1 MLQANV
7 LFSTG
12 NSTSTV
18 QGKAYYLD
26 PSENWILADYN
37 NSANK
42 LVALARGT
50 VSDVNGMW
58 IGSNENDISLNVPGD
73 IGSVLFL
80 DLSGNLT
87 TTKPLIANSLIRQV
101 GYKLS
106 NNYIKYILSFNL
118 SFPTEATLLVGG
130 GLISY
135 TTVVYVNSS
144 NTVIGSPTRDGET
157 IYIFQDTGLAPGTT
171 RTGTVTP
178 NFVGNVEYLVV
189 AGGAGGGSGGGSYYG
204 GGGGAGGYRTNYGGA
219 ALPVIISAY
228 TLTVGSGGSFQIA
241 NSANGTSGTNSVFS
255 TITSTGGGGGSGSS
269 AAASGGSG
277 GGASLVGVA
286 GTGNAG
292 GFSPVEGY
300 RGGNYNTGGQGAP
313 GGGASGPGF
322 DSFPTPTLGL
332 SNNITGSAVTY
343 AYGGGG
349 NPAVTIFTTPGSG
362 GNGGRIVTSPEYGQ
376 NGRAGIVVLRFP
388 SFF

>member
-1 MLQANV
+1 MDISGLQ
-7 LFSTG
+7 
-12 NSTSTV
+12 
-18 QGKAYYLD
+18 
-26 PSENWILADYN
+26 

-50 VSDVNGMW
+50 TSDVSGMW

-73 IGSVLFL
+73 IGSILYL

-87 TTKPLIANSLIRQV
+87 TSRPVVDRRLIRPL
-101 GYKLS
+101 GYKLN
-106 NNYIKYILSFNL
+106 NNYIKYVLSFNV
-118 SFPTEATLLVGG
+118 SFSTEATLLVAG
-130 GLISY
+130 GLIGY
-135 TTVVYVNSS
+135 ATVVYVNSS
-144 NTVIGSPTRDGET
+144 NIVIASPSDDGDT
-157 IYIFQDTGLAPGTT
+157 IYIFQDTGGAPGTT

-219 ALPVIISAY
+219 ALPVIIGAY
-228 TLTVGSGGSFQIA
+228 TLTVGSGGSFPIA
-241 NSANGTSGTNSVFS
+241 NSVNGTSGTNSTFS
-255 TITSTGGGGGSGSS
+255 TITSSGGGGGSGSS

-277 GGASLVGVA
+277 GGASLLGVA

-313 GGGASGPGF
+313 GGGASGPGS
-322 DSFPTPTLGL
+322 DSSTTPTLGL
-332 SNNITGSAVTY
+332 SNSITGSAVTY

-349 NPAVTIFTTPGSG
+349 SPSQPVITTPGSG
-362 GNGGRIVTSPEYGQ
+362 GNGGRIVTLPEYGQ
-376 NGRAGIVVLRFP
+376 NGRAGIVIVRFP